1 MKHLTRFTTIIAL
14 GLVVAVSA
22 CKKSDSAANKPADKT
37 DYQALSKHIATSF
50 ARSMNVGSTGFKA
63 SGSVGGQRAL
73 STGPQ
78 CGDVVYTPYNE
89 TVTSGDTTRIYTGNS
104 VFTYICNGGVLNEY
118 SLVDTATSRELRT
131 GYASTYR
138 VIQKYNTRAIDANY
152 TQTASNGTI
161 GVAFSQ
167 RLFNNSGATTDSLSY
182 ATQYQ
187 LNNVKVTRGNGGAA
201 ITGGEA
207 TFASSVYH
215 KDKVIDIDGYS
226 DELSRARRARSDDH
240 TGYIYF
246 DGADIIFVTFY
257 QADYQSTYQVNI
269 KTGAVQKVK

>member
-63 SGSVGGQRAL
+63 SGGVGGQRAL

-138 VIQKYNTRAIDANY
+138 VIQKYNARAIDANY

-161 GVAFSQ
+161 GVAFAQ

-187 LNNVKVTRGNGGAA
+187 LNNVKVTRGSNGGAA

-215 KDKVIDIDGYS
+215 KDKVVDIDGY
-226 DELSRARRARSDDH
+226 SDDH

-246 DGADIIFVTFY
+246 DGNDIIFVTFY